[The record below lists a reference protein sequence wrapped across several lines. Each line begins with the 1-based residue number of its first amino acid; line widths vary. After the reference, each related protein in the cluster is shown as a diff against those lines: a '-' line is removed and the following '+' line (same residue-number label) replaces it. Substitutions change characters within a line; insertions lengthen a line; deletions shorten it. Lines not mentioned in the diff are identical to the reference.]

1 MSLFD
6 SQIMSVLSLDL
17 FRQIANS
24 GEVSLCKV
32 NLFTAMLINNGIP
45 YDLSFVPGTRKE
57 APAIQLTIHINPTA
71 TLVLVVPLA
80 PGSTAFTPSP

>member
-1 MSLFD
+1 MAFFD
-6 SQIMSVLSLDL
+6 NQMISVFSWDI

-24 GEVSLCKV
+24 DEVSLYKL

-45 YDLSFVPGTRKE
+45 YDLSFVSGTRKE

-71 TLVLVVPLA
+71 TLVLVIPLA
-80 PGSTAFTPSP
+80 PGSTMFTPSP